1 VSATVW
7 VDMSTPAVRA
17 RPRGAIAFWALA
29 GLALLVSHDAIYLAQ
44 IGPGE
49 ALTAALRTAGHGYWG
64 WASLA
69 LVVVGLVAG
78 MGVALRLAWLR
89 GRAAA
94 VGARASAPNGWLG
107 RFAGSWWRLALVVGT
122 GVLIQENVEHYLA
135 HGHVLGAGALVGPEQ
150 PLAIPVIGL
159 VSALA
164 GAIAAFVS
172 DRHRA
177 LVNAI
182 LAVLRRPARAPRATL
197 RPPSRLA
204 VLIGSVLA
212 GHGAGRAPPAVHPTA

>member
-7 VDMSTPAVRA
+7 VHMSTRA
-17 RPRGAIAFWALA
+17 LRAGPRGAIAFWALA

-49 ALTAALRTAGHGYWG
+49 ALTAALRSGGHGYWG
-64 WASLA
+64 WASLG
-69 LVVVGLVAG
+69 LVILGLVAG
-78 MGVALRLAWLR
+78 IGVAARLGWLSR
-89 GRAAA
+89 RAAD
-94 VGARASAPNGWLG
+94 VGAEPSAPDRWLG
-107 RFAGSWWRLALVVGT
+107 RFGRRWWRLALVVGA
-122 GVLIQENVEHYLA
+122 GVLVQENVEHYLA
-135 HGHVLGAGALVGPEQ
+135 HGHVLGAGALIGPEQ

-164 GAIAAFVS
+164 GAFAALVS

-177 LVNAI
+177 LVEAI
-182 LAVLRRPARAPRATL
+182 LAVLRHPARAPRATL

-212 GHGAGRAPPAVHPTA
+212 GQGAGRAPPAVLTTA